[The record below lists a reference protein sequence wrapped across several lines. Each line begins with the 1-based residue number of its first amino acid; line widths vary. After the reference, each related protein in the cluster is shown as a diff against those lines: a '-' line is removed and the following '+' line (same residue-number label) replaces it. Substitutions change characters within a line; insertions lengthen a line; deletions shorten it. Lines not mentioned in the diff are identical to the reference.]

1 MEIFVMRYLIKQHH
15 QQLTHHDLL
24 SVSIGD
30 GVTPGKSFVATP
42 FPVHFCSK
50 AVATV
55 PYQHPDSAALRI
67 LAKLLSSKYL
77 HSQIREKGGA
87 YGGGAASNPSSGV
100 FSFYSYRDPNCQQ
113 TLDAFDRYGHSPRTC
128 LSFAIYIGMSA
139 LFWI

>member
-1 MEIFVMRYLIKQHH
+1 M
-15 QQLTHHDLL
+15 
-24 SVSIGD
+24 
-30 GVTPGKSFVATP
+30 TPGKSFVATP

-128 LSFAIYIGMSA
+128 LSFAINIGMSA
-139 LFWI
+139 LLWI